1 MSRRAEWLLLA
12 ALLGGIVFDGLL
24 RAKLDARIIESNV
37 AASRESRRMTEEIQE
52 LREQLW
58 AMNRRPM

>member
-12 ALLGGIVFDGLL
+12 TLLSGIVFDGWL
-24 RAKLDARIIESNV
+24 RAKLDQRIIESNV
-37 AASRESRRMTEEIQE
+37 AASRESRRMAEEIQE

-58 AMNRRPM
+58 AMNRRPL